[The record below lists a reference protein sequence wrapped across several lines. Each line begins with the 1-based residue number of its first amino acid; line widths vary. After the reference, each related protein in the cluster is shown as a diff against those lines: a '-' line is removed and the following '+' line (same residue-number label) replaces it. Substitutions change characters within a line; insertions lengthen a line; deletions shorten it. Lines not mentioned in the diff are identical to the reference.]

1 MGDVCLLLS
10 TNKFNILGSFV
21 AMETLLCR
29 LSKHRLLTDF
39 SWNHQ
44 DKNDNDEDHDDDD
57 AWSMSL
63 LITDVEGICHI

>member
-10 TNKFNILGSFV
+10 TNKFNILGFYILGFV

-44 DKNDNDEDHDDDD
+44 DKNDNDEDDDDDD
-57 AWSMSL
+57 AWSP
-63 LITDVEGICHI
+63 DHRR

>member
-1 MGDVCLLLS
+1 
-10 TNKFNILGSFV
+10 
-21 AMETLLCR
+21 METLLCR

-44 DKNDNDEDHDDDD
+44 DKNDNDEDDDDDD

-63 LITDVEGICHI
+63 LITDVEAICHI